1 MYLPMFYDWN
11 SIGWLGFDMCSNMAG
26 ILDSCP
32 VFKAKDTRTQNQLH
46 NYLKSAS

>member
-1 MYLPMFYDWN
+1 MYLPMFYDWD
-11 SIGWLGFDMCSNMAG
+11 SIGWLLRYVSNIAG

-32 VFKAKDTRTQNQLH
+32 VVKAKDARTQNQLH